1 MRPPKKIRAMLDK
14 NIVKD
19 IIADNQ
25 QFVAS
30 IAVQLQVGHSPEEIL
45 YFNFFEKDRLSNVML
60 SDLDTI

>member
-1 MRPPKKIRAMLDK
+1 MLDK